1 MSKQRRER
9 RRDQDPEPQDPDE
22 VEPAWP
28 DDDRKYSGLLEE
40 ED

>member
-9 RRDQDPEPQDPDE
+9 RRDPEPQDPDE

-28 DDDRKYSGLLEE
+28 DDDRKYSGLLEDNE
-40 ED
+40 E